1 MGGRGFGTTPQIRQK
16 FFAKN
21 IVRKGEEGGT
31 PQIRQNEGILEKK
44 L

>member
-1 MGGRGFGTTPQIRQK
+1 MEEGTPQIRQK

-21 IVRKGEEGGT
+21 IVRKGGRGY
-31 PQIRQNEGILEKK
+31 PPNPK